1 MISKL
6 PLNNSTLETDQIR
19 KIYRE
24 TDRLG
29 MIILILALPL
39 FGIIYLYHSSGSI
52 QKDIPQLT
60 GFFGG
65 VLLAFSFTILL
76 GQYLVFHQH
85 IKKTFQQEDLLEKVK
100 IYAKATKQRFLFL
113 FLVSVASS
121 VGLLFSGNPGYVLS
135 FALCLVFFSLAKP
148 SPDRMVRLL
157 KLKKED
163 RAILLEAARP
173 E

>member
-1 MISKL
+1 M
-6 PLNNSTLETDQIR
+6 ETEQIR

-29 MIILILALPL
+29 MIVLIVALPL
-39 FGIIYLYHSSGSI
+39 FGMIYLYHSSGSI
-52 QKDIPQLT
+52 QKDLPQLN

-65 VLLAFSFTILL
+65 ALLVFSFTILV
-76 GQYLVFHQH
+76 GQYLVFQQH
-85 IKKTFQQEDLLEKVK
+85 IKKAIQQEGLLEKVK
-100 IYAKATKQRFLFL
+100 IYAKATNQRFLFL
-113 FLVSVASS
+113 FLVSVTSS
-121 VGLLFSGNPGYVLS
+121 IGLLFSGNPGYVLS

-148 SPDRMVRLL
+148 SPDRMVRLM

>member
-1 MISKL
+1 M
-6 PLNNSTLETDQIR
+6 ETDQIR

-29 MIILILALPL
+29 MIILIVALPL
-39 FGIIYLYHSSGSI
+39 FGMIYLYHSSGSI
-52 QKDIPQLT
+52 NKELPQLT

-65 VLLAFSFTILL
+65 ALLVFSLTLL
-76 GQYLVFHQH
+76 VGQYIVFHQH
-85 IKKTFQQEDLLEKVK
+85 IKKAISQEGLLEKVK
-100 IYAKATKQRFLFL
+100 TYAKATKQRFLFL
-113 FLVSVASS
+113 FIVSVASS
-121 VGLLFSGNPGYVLS
+121 VGLLFSGNPGHVLS

-148 SPDRMVRLL
+148 SPDRMARLM

-163 RAILLEAARP
+163 RAILQEAARP